1 MFLQKVQL
9 MIAAALGVTFKL
21 APAEWIIIMMM
32 IMMIITIISIKHDH
46 HHQQS
51 IKVL

>member
-21 APAEWIIIMMM
+21 APAEWIIIM
-32 IMMIITIISIKHDH
+32 IMMTVIIIIIKHDH